1 MAFEDALLVLHL
13 DRDDPAAAAMAKRII
28 ELAEHGERNP
38 TRLMLSLPSLRL
50 ASAESRLRCSRHAWV
65 TGGNVSL
72 LRLTALRPLLLYAS
86 DEVSGLR
93 CL

>member
-1 MAFEDALLVLHL
+1 MIPPQPRWQRGLSSWLSMASAIQL
-13 DRDDPAAAAMAKRII
+13 
-28 ELAEHGERNP
+28 GC
-38 TRLMLSLPSLRL
+38 LMLSLPSLRL